1 MGKAVDF
8 LEYFHIEAFDGLCP
22 FIGEFVV
29 RDCAF
34 TIVLAFAAFLDVVT
48 TWMLPCTK
56 TNASADEIDHWDM
69 YIYVMKEQAK
79 RNRILIE
86 RLDDVMKLAELW

>member
-34 TIVLAFAAFLDVVT
+34 TIVLAFAAFLDVVIT
-48 TWMLPCTK
+48 
-56 TNASADEIDHWDM
+56 
-69 YIYVMKEQAK
+69 
-79 RNRILIE
+79 
-86 RLDDVMKLAELW
+86 